1 MTYQKEKTYG
11 IGDAAKMSN
20 CTTRQLRL
28 WEENGYL
35 PQLDR
40 IVCGDRAYRRFRLK
54 DIELARLIKK
64 YLDEGY
70 RLQMAAEK
78 ANADIKEK
86 GGF

>member
-11 IGDAAKMSN
+11 IGDAAKMAN

-40 IVCGDRAYRRFRLK
+40 LVCGDRAYRRFSFK
-54 DIELARLIKK
+54 DVELARLIKK
-64 YLDEGY
+64 YLDEGF
-70 RLQMAAEK
+70 RLQAAAER
-78 ANADIKEK
+78 ARADM
-86 GGF
+86 GGVK